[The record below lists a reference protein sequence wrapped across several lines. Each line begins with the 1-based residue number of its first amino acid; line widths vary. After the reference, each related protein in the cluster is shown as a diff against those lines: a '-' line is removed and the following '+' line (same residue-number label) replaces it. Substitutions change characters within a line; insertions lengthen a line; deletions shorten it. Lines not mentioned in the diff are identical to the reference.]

1 MLYIFLL
8 VIFGLTLLL
17 PYTDTN
23 SEVKIPGLN
32 SEVYALE
39 GDINIG
45 ALYSITDF
53 PVGQAMCTKK
63 LRPESW
69 VIEFV
74 EATMFAVRMVNENPD
89 ILPNISLGI
98 YIVDYCRTPN
108 TALAKSLSFL
118 PAEEGC
124 NGNINSTSLTV
135 NESRID
141 HYDVVGVIGT
151 FSSAATV
158 LVSYLYAVA
167 QLPLVSF
174 TATSDELSN
183 KDNHPYFLRVVPP
196 DVHQVKAMLKFI
208 SDNGWSFISIGYE
221 EGSYGEKALDNVK
234 LFADKYGICLATTQK
249 LNSRTNFDAVVTEL
263 LRYPRARV
271 VILFTGATTAT
282 GVMLAA
288 TAQNI
293 LGHFIWIGS
302 DGLSDKLIYRTELA
316 PQLIENNV
324 ISGLYSNEQP
334 PASVCSHPCTFRE
347 YSVPKEI
354 ICCWECRTCHSN
366 EIVVSNRT
374 SCDTCDTFTWPDEA
388 SNYTTC
394 IPIPLTFSTP
404 SDTLSLIQIC
414 MAIGAILA
422 QCLVVAAYFI
432 YRENRVIKAASR
444 ELSILQMAGIFLGYV
459 TVIVF
464 QTRPTPETC
473 SALYFMFCMSF
484 AWLYSPL
491 IVKTVRIFRIFES
504 SAKYNRRPP
513 FVSPQ
518 SQIIFASVLIFLQV
532 NYMINVI
539 ISGYTISVN
548 SKLIVSPLTQIIFA
562 SVLIVL
568 QIFICLCVY
577 VTFKPTAKKRQPVA
591 TEKLVELS
599 CDLTL
604 PGLVSFLAY
613 NLVLVTLCSIFAFK
627 TRKLPENFNESKFIS
642 MCVFTTL
649 VIWLS
654 FICTYFTA
662 SRESV
667 KILLLSVAL
676 LLNHTVAL
684 VFLFLPKIYAAVYV
698 DPETFVSTNVR
709 TSAGQTP
716 ANVMAISNRI
726 APTVRVSHSNNFLRE

>member
-1 MLYIFLL
+1 MLYLFIL
-8 VIFGLTLLL
+8 VIFRLTLLL
-17 PYTDTN
+17 SSADSCRDVN
-23 SEVKIPGLN
+23 IPGLN

-45 ALYSITDF
+45 ALYSVTDF
-53 PVGQAMCTKK
+53 PVGQDMCTKK

-74 EATMFAVRMVNENPD
+74 EATMFAVKLVNENQD

-118 PAEEGC
+118 PAEETC
-124 NGNINSTSLTV
+124 NENTNSRISTV
-135 NESRID
+135 NETRID

-151 FSSAATV
+151 FSSSATV

-271 VILFTGATTAT
+271 VILFTGATLAT
-282 GVMLAA
+282 GVMMAA
-288 TAQNI
+288 TTQNI

-316 PQLIENNV
+316 PQLIGSFLFMYSSFQVFNFSKYFKQLHVNSTTNPWLRQYFEIQGKCSFKNGTCGFYKTPADFSDFKPSSSISLIIDSVLTYADAIHRLLQNRCPNALGKEAQQCIKGDVLLKYLFNSSFPGVTGRMKFDEQGNLIGTYQIRQVKLQSSNQSSANNKSTVPNLIESPIAIYDISLGNITYTNNSISWGHLVYEYAENSV
-324 ISGLYSNEQP
+324 RPGLYSDDQP
-334 PASVCSHPCTFRE
+334 PTSVCSHPCTARE

-354 ICCWECRTCHSN
+354 ICCWECRRCHSN

-374 SCDTCDTFTWPDEA
+374 SCDTCDTFTWPDEG

-394 IPIPLTFSTP
+394 VPIPLTFSAP

-414 MAIGAILA
+414 LAVGAILT

-464 QTRPTPETC
+464 QTRPTPDTC

-504 SAKYNRRPP
+504 SAKYNRRPS

-518 SQIIFASVLIFLQV
+518 SQIVFASVLIFLQV
-532 NYMINVI
+532 
-539 ISGYTISVN
+539 
-548 SKLIVSPLTQIIFA
+548 
-562 SVLIVL
+562 
-568 QIFICLCVY
+568 
-577 VTFKPTAKKRQPVA
+577 RQ
-591 TEKLVELS
+591 VE
-599 CDLTL
+599 
-604 PGLVSFLAY
+604 
-613 NLVLVTLCSIFAFK
+613 
-627 TRKLPENFNESKFIS
+627 
-642 MCVFTTL
+642 
-649 VIWLS
+649 
-654 FICTYFTA
+654 
-662 SRESV
+662 
-667 KILLLSVAL
+667 ILL
-676 LLNHTVAL
+676 
-684 VFLFLPKIYAAVYV
+684 
-698 DPETFVSTNVR
+698 
-709 TSAGQTP
+709 
-716 ANVMAISNRI
+716 M
-726 APTVRVSHSNNFLRE
+726 